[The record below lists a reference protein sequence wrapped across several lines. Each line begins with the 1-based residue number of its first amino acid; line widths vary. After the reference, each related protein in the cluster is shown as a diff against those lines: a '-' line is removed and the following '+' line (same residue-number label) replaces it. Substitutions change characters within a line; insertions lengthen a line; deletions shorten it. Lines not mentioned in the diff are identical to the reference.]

1 MTSIMKTTTKGYER
15 AGMIPTKRCPR
26 HPGVLLKELY
36 MKPRKITVTA
46 LAKATG
52 ITRKHLSRIVNGHA
66 RVSAE
71 IAAKLSA
78 ALDTTLDLWM
88 NAQRNVDV
96 FEVREKLKDWKPKNV
111 FSASEKLES
120 AAP

>member
-1 MTSIMKTTTKGYER
+1 
-15 AGMIPTKRCPR
+15 MIPTKRRPH

-46 LAKATG
+46 LAEATG

-71 IAAKLSA
+71 IAAKLAA
-78 ALDTTLDLWM
+78 ALDTTTDLWM

-96 FEVREKLKDWKPKNV
+96 FDVSQKLKGWKPKIV
-111 FSASEKLES
+111 FGTSE
-120 AAP
+120 

>member
-1 MTSIMKTTTKGYER
+1 MTPTER
-15 AGMIPTKRCPR
+15 RPHP
-26 HPGVLLKELY
+26 PGVLLKELY

-46 LAKATG
+46 LAEATG

-78 ALDTTLDLWM
+78 TLDTTTDLWM

-96 FEVREKLKDWKPKNV
+96 FDVSQKLKGWKPKMV
-111 FSASEKLES
+111 FCVSK
-120 AAP
+120 